1 MFETDW
7 AANLRARKDADRLDL
22 KVFDRSFVGI
32 GLREGERFLGVFI
45 SGDEDIGDSNS

>member
-22 KVFDRSFVGI
+22 KGLVRSFARIDTLV
-32 GLREGERFLGVFI
+32 GERFLGVLR
-45 SGDEDIGDSNS
+45 SGDDDMGVSTS